1 MDIEND
7 NLWLLLHWHA
17 LHEKSF
23 DMGKDTTNSYAE
35 IICFKMGKAKGPN
48 LWCQVEEVALMLEKA
63 KIRVDI
69 DLVDGYSYTSS
80 LVVPCKRISFGQ
92 RSFTWNEVGK
102 NSTDTSLVVQNWKIE
117 IRFVFMFGT

>member
-1 MDIEND
+1 
-7 NLWLLLHWHA
+7 
-17 LHEKSF
+17 
-23 DMGKDTTNSYAE
+23 
-35 IICFKMGKAKGPN
+35 MGKAEGPN
-48 LWCQVEEVALMLEKA
+48 LWCQVEEVDLTLEKA
-63 KIRVDI
+63 KIGVDI
-69 DLVDGYSYTSS
+69 DLVDGYSYISS